1 MRAITTQQITDEVRQ
16 RCIDACCALPQDA
29 MAALQRARQQETQ
42 PLGRALLGQ
51 LIENAQLAGRENLPI
66 CQDTGVAIVWVELG
80 QQARLA
86 GGDLESAI
94 HEGVRRGYQD
104 GYLRKSIRDPLTG
117 KNTGDNTPAVI
128 HLRLVPG
135 DALKITV
142 APKGAGSENKG
153 QLKMLTPSDGLEG
166 VKDFVVQCVKEAGG
180 SPCPP
185 IIVGVGLGGTM
196 EKAALLSK
204 HALLREVGQPNPEP
218 QAAQIEAELLERINA
233 LGIGP
238 QGVGGRTTAMAVHL
252 EVSPTHIACLPVA
265 VSIQCN
271 AARHAS
277 ATLHMQDVKEE
288 G

>member
-1 MRAITTQQITDEVRQ
+1 MYSKRSAQMPLVFFCAKTSAASMLPALEHAAFTRSRWGLVSVDGILNT
-16 RCIDACCALPQDA
+16 ACAL
-29 MAALQRARQQETQ
+29 MTVSY
-42 PLGRALLGQ
+42 
-51 LIENAQLAGRENLPI
+51 
-66 CQDTGVAIVWVELG
+66 T
-80 QQARLA
+80 
-86 GGDLESAI
+86 
-94 HEGVRRGYQD
+94 
-104 GYLRKSIRDPLTG
+104 
-117 KNTGDNTPAVI
+117 
-128 HLRLVPG
+128 HL
-135 DALKITV
+135 ITV

-153 QLKMLTPSDGLEG
+153 QLKRLTPSDGLEG